1 MTYRLGIDTGG
12 TYTDAVVV
20 DSEQNVLATAK
31 RLTTPQDLCIGI
43 HNALQALPSE
53 LLKNFDFVSLSTTL
67 TTNSVVEGRG
77 ARVCALLPGYTEKQL
92 KDSGL
97 LELLGKD
104 CVHCLDGGHTATG
117 EQCNPLNLEQIENI
131 ISTQKDK
138 VAAFAVSSLFATRN
152 CEHEQA
158 IVDLL
163 AKHTDKPVT
172 TGHELAAQLG
182 APRRALTAALNARM
196 LPFIHELISSVE
208 AILKQ
213 FSISAPLM
221 IVTGDGSLVNV
232 ATAKKKP
239 LMTILSGPAA
249 SVAGAAALSGYQ
261 NALIAD
267 MGGTTTDI
275 AIVNDRQAEL
285 CEDGARIGDWQ
296 PMINAVRVVSVG
308 LGGDS
313 EVRFN
318 GKLFLAS
325 RRVVPMSLLV
335 DEHPHLMVRLE
346 QQWDSMP
353 NPRHNRFALR
363 LHATPA
369 MVEQLDKAQ
378 RQAWDYLEAG
388 PVEMDALA
396 EYDKTLMRSI
406 ARLERA
412 GLVIF
417 SGFTPTDATHAL
429 GLSKHWNKDAATI
442 ATRIW
447 ARQMRY
453 LYGCGNWELGDAIA
467 PARDVIDLVTHEL
480 AQRLL
485 EAGLNHRGFL
495 NDAKAQKLTPLL
507 ADMLLQNITET
518 GKEPVFGLR
527 FSNDMPL
534 VAVGGPAADFFPAV
548 AKLLGIAYELPKHAS
563 TASAIGA
570 VLGSVRQAVS
580 VTVTQPV
587 FGNFIVFYKDK
598 PSQFSTLDEAIDHA
612 THLAMTG
619 AREHAQAAGGKGVQV
634 YTETAADHVDHD
646 IDGELFLSTTITA
659 TATGTPI

>member
-1 MTYRLGIDTGG
+1 MTPRLGIDTGG

-20 DSEQNVLATAK
+20 DSEQAVLAAAK

-43 HNALQALPSE
+43 HNALQALPPALLSNLE
-53 LLKNFDFVSLSTTL
+53 LVSLSTTL

-77 ARVCALLPGYTEKQL
+77 ALVCVLLPGYTEKQL
-92 KDSGL
+92 EDSGL

-104 CVHCLDGGHTATG
+104 YVHCLDGGHTATG
-117 EQCNPLNLEQIENI
+117 EQCKPLNLERIENI
-131 ISTQKDK
+131 IVAQKDK

-152 CEHEQA
+152 SEHEQA
-158 IVDLL
+158 IVNLL

-172 TGHELAAQLG
+172 TGHDLAAQLG

-208 AILKQ
+208 SILKE
-213 FSISAPLM
+213 FSIRAPLM

-232 ATAKKKP
+232 ETAKHKP

-249 SVAGAAALSGYQ
+249 SVAGATALSGYQ

-275 AIVNDRQAEL
+275 AIVNDRTAEL
-285 CEDGARIGDWQ
+285 CEDGARIGHWQ

-318 GKLFLAS
+318 GRLFLAS

-335 DEHPHLMVRLE
+335 HEHPHLMTCLE
-346 QQWDSMP
+346 KQWDSMP
-353 NPRHNRFALR
+353 NPRQNRFALR
-363 LHATPA
+363 LYANP
-369 MVEQLDKAQ
+369 ELIDQLDKSQ
-378 RQAWDYLEAG
+378 RRAWDHLEAG

-396 EYDKTLMRSI
+396 DTDKSLMRSI

-429 GLSKHWNKDAATI
+429 GRSEHWNADAATV
-442 ATRIW
+442 AARIW

-453 LYGCGNWELGDAIA
+453 LYGCGNWDNGDAMA
-467 PARDVIDLVTHEL
+467 PCRDVVDLVTHEL

-485 EAGLNHRGFL
+485 EAGLNHRGL
-495 NDAKAQKLTPLL
+495 LDEAKAQKLTPLL
-507 ADMLLQNITET
+507 ADMLLRNITET
-518 GKEPVFGLR
+518 GKKPVFGLR

-548 AKLLGIAYELPKHAS
+548 AKLLGMAYELPKHAS
-563 TASAIGA
+563 TASAVGA
-570 VLGSVRQAVS
+570 VLGCVSQTVS

-587 FGNFIVFYKDK
+587 FGRFIVFYQDQ
-598 PSQFSTLDEAIDHA
+598 PNQFSTLNEAIDHA
-612 THLAMTG
+612 TELAITG
-619 AREHAQAAGGKGVQV
+619 ARERAQAAGGKGIRVH
-634 YTETAADHVDHD
+634 TEAAADHVDHD
-646 IDGELFLSTTITA
+646 IDGELFLNTTVTA
-659 TATGTPI
+659 TATGSPI